1 MKLLAATLLSLLV
14 CSEAM
19 IRLPLYRKPRP
30 LAHSQ
35 RVTRDEGI
43 NIYLQLNFVYAAR
56 FYYTNVSIGTPH
68 QEFLAVFDTAS
79 NLSMVYSKD
88 CGPDCQIY
96 TYRLYD
102 HSKSSTY
109 VTDGRNVSNESY
121 KGYLSQDTIYI
132 NGLAVKS
139 QTFVEQVA
147 HMDYVMDAVI
157 GLGYPTV
164 TMQNVSGIFYN
175 MVSEGLVEQPV
186 FGFYFKRRK
195 NLANTTGA
203 YGEITLGGS
212 DPTHFVGQLSYV
224 PVVGEGYW
232 QIKMDGLKIGGQISE
247 FCSGGCE
254 VVLNTAM
261 FPILVA
267 PDADKLNVQLGAFKD
282 EEDVWCFNTSNF
294 DSLPK
299 MAFVIGGKDYTVA
312 PEDYAGIGLLP
323 PQFHRIPSMIYDA
336 NWLPPHDGI
345 RNKWNLG
352 KLFIA
357 KYYTEFDAGNKRVG
371 FALARNE

>member
-19 IRLPLYRKPRP
+19 IRLPLYRESRP

-35 RVTRDEGI
+35 RATRDEGT
-43 NIYLQLNFVYAAR
+43 NIYLQYNSFS
-56 FYYTNVSIGTPH
+56 YYTNVSIGTPR

-88 CGPDCQIY
+88 CGPNCQIY

-109 VTDGRNVSNESY
+109 VSDGRNVSNEWY
-121 KGYLSQDTIYI
+121 TGYLSKDTIYI
-132 NGLAVKS
+132 QGLAVKS
-139 QTFVEQVA
+139 QTFLEQVA
-147 HMDYVMDAVI
+147 HMDQVMDAVI

-164 TMQNVSGIFYN
+164 TMHNVSGIFYN
-175 MVSEGLVEQPV
+175 MVSEGLVKQPV
-186 FGFYFKRRK
+186 FGFYFKRIK
-195 NLANTTGA
+195 TFANTTGA

-232 QIKMDGLKIGGQISE
+232 QIKMNGLKIGGQISE

-254 VVLNTAM
+254 VVLNSAM
-261 FPILVA
+261 YLTLVA
-267 PDADKLNVQLGAFKD
+267 PDADKINVQLGAFKISGGNL
-282 EEDVWCFNTSNF
+282 WYFNASNF

-299 MAFVIGGKDYTVA
+299 LTLIIGGKDYTLA
-312 PEDYAGIGLLP
+312 PEDYAAVGLMP
-323 PQFHRIPSMIYDA
+323 PSLNVVTSMIYDVKA
-336 NWLPPHDGI
+336 VGFDGI
-345 RNKWNLG
+345 RKGWMLG
-352 KLFIA
+352 SRFMT

-371 FALARNE
+371 FAMARND

>member
-1 MKLLAATLLSLLV
+1 
-14 CSEAM
+14 M
-19 IRLPLYRKPRP
+19 IRLPLYRKSRP

-35 RVTRDEGI
+35 RATRDEGT
-43 NIYLQLNFVYAAR
+43 NIYLQYNSFS
-56 FYYTNVSIGTPH
+56 YYTNVSIGTPR

-88 CGPDCQIY
+88 CGDCQIY

-109 VTDGRNVSNESY
+109 VSDGRNVSNEWY
-121 KGYLSQDTIYI
+121 TGYLSKDTIDI
-132 NGLAVKS
+132 QGLAVKS
-139 QTFVEQVA
+139 QTFLEQVA
-147 HMDYVMDAVI
+147 HMDQVMDAVI

-232 QIKMDGLKIGGQISE
+232 QIKMDGLKISGQISE

-254 VVLNTAM
+254 VILNTAL
-261 FPILVA
+261 FPILVV
-267 PDADKLNVQLGAFKD
+267 PDADKLNVQLGASKISGGNL
-282 EEDVWCFNTSNF
+282 WYFNTSNF
-294 DSLPK
+294 GSLPK
-299 MAFVIGGKDYTVA
+299 LTFVIGGKDYTVA
-312 PEDYAGIGLLP
+312 PEDYAAVGVMP
-323 PQFHRIPSMIYDA
+323 PSWHVAASMIFDA
-336 NWLPPHDGI
+336 KATGFNGI
-345 RNKWNLG
+345 RNRWMLG
-352 KLFIA
+352 HLFMA

-371 FALARNE
+371 FASARND